1 MNVNARLRTA
11 GANALV
17 IFTMT
22 LASFGCQAQKKPAA
36 IVPSPTPATDRLN
49 AYARRLQLEQQ
60 SPVAQVEFR
69 CVGPTVMSGR
79 VVDIEVDP
87 EDPTH
92 FFVAY
97 ATGGLWETTNNG
109 ASFQPLFDQE
119 AVITI
124 GDIAVDWVHDGD
136 IWIGTG
142 EVNSSRSSYSGVGVY
157 KGTLSL
163 SYIEGYDDEKYT
175 WTHMGLPE
183 THHIG
188 KVIINHNEQ
197 GVVWVAALGH
207 LYSDHSEKGI
217 FKTTDGGLTWKQTFS
232 LEGVVDMV
240 MDPMNTNHLVAAAW
254 DRSRSAWNFEEGGPK
269 SGIYESTDGGNS
281 WTKISV
287 DEKKFGDL
295 SNGFPTGDNIGRIG
309 LALYHNETSYKLYA
323 FLDNQNKK
331 EEEEKEEKEV
341 MKKETFLNMSNESFA
356 ALEDK
361 KLESFLRHNG
371 FPEEHTA
378 TSVKKGVADG
388 NLKPSDL
395 YDYLFEASAI
405 FYEKPVIGAEV
416 YSYDFDNRTWTR
428 THKEPLD
435 DVVFSYGYYFGLIR
449 AGGRDGDNVYIA
461 GVPLITSDDGGIT
474 WKGINPE
481 NVHVDHHALW
491 VNPYRDGHLISGS
504 DGGIQISYDDGTTW
518 VNCNTPAV
526 GQFYTVAVD
535 NAKPYNVYGGLQD
548 NGVWVGP
555 STNEP
560 DRNWYQS
567 GKYPFDFLMGGDGMQ
582 VQVDTRDNETVY
594 TGYQF
599 GQYARLNRHDGWE
612 KGIHPMHKLGEKP
625 LRWNW
630 QTPILL
636 SSHHQDILYICSNKV
651 HRSLDKGNTFETL
664 SGDLTRGE
672 KIGDVP
678 FATITSITESP
689 LQFGLLAVGSDD
701 GLVHTSR
708 DNGYTWEPVDYAT
721 ALQLPSNLWVS
732 RLVFSSHKKERL
744 YLTLNGYRN
753 DHFQPYVLMSDDLGR
768 TWKRISANLPCE
780 AVNVVREDP
789 SDEKILYLG
798 TDHGLYLTLDG
809 GKLWSRFGT
818 NMPDVPVHDLA
829 IQKREQ
835 DLVVGTHGR
844 SIWIGDLEHVQ
855 RLNAIRD
862 SALYVFEPKKM
873 RHSAGWG
880 SNWSQWLKPNEPQF
894 TLGVYAKE
902 AIGPLAVEI
911 WWNDSLKVREFA
923 TPSLTAGINL
933 IEYDIAL
940 SETMADTLVKA
951 INAVKK
957 EDEPDVAIKQADNQ
971 KYYPAPGNYTLRV
984 AAAGIERRRLLVLE

>member
-1 MNVNARLRTA
+1 
-11 GANALV
+11 
-17 IFTMT
+17 
-22 LASFGCQAQKKPAA
+22 
-36 IVPSPTPATDRLN
+36 
-49 AYARRLQLEQQ
+49 
-60 SPVAQVEFR
+60 
-69 CVGPTVMSGR
+69 
-79 VVDIEVDP
+79 
-87 EDPTH
+87 
-92 FFVAY
+92 
-97 ATGGLWETTNNG
+97 
-109 ASFQPLFDQE
+109 
-119 AVITI
+119 
-124 GDIAVDWVHDGD
+124 
-136 IWIGTG
+136 
-142 EVNSSRSSYSGVGVY
+142 
-157 KGTLSL
+157 
-163 SYIEGYDDEKYT
+163 
-175 WTHMGLPE
+175 
-183 THHIG
+183 
-188 KVIINHNEQ
+188 
-197 GVVWVAALGH
+197 
-207 LYSDHSEKGI
+207 
-217 FKTTDGGLTWKQTFS
+217 
-232 LEGVVDMV
+232 
-240 MDPMNTNHLVAAAW
+240 
-254 DRSRSAWNFEEGGPK
+254 PK
-269 SGIYESTDGGNS
+269 SGIYESKDGGNS

-309 LALYHNETSYKLYA
+309 LALHHNETSYKLYA

-331 EEEEKEEKEV
+331 EEEEKEEKDV
-341 MKKETFLNMSNESFA
+341 LKKEIFQTMSKESFA

-361 KLESFLRHNG
+361 KLESFLRDNG

-388 NLKPSDL
+388 SLKPSDL

-491 VNPYRDGHLISGS
+491 VNPDYPGHLINGS
-504 DGGIQISYDDGTTW
+504 DGGIQISYDNGTTW

-567 GKYPFDFLMGGDGMQ
+567 GKYPFNFLMGGDGMQ

-599 GQYARLNRHDGWE
+599 GQYARLNRRDGWE
-612 KGIHPMHKLGEKP
+612 QGIHPMHKLGEKP

-636 SSHHQDILYICSNKV
+636 SKHHQDILYICSNKV

-664 SGDLTRGE
+664 SNDLTRGE
-672 KIGDVP
+672 KTGDVP
-678 FATITSITESP
+678 FATLTSITESP

-701 GLVHTSR
+701 GLVHISK
-708 DNGYTWEPVDYAT
+708 DNGYTWLGIDYAT
-721 ALQLPSNLWVS
+721 TLKIPSSLWVS
-732 RLVFSSHKKERL
+732 RIQFSSHKKERL
-744 YLTLNGYRN
+744 YLSLNGYRN
-753 DHFQPYVLMSDDLGR
+753 DHFTPYVLTSDDLGA
-768 TWKRISANLPCE
+768 TWRLISSGLPTE
-780 AVNVVREDP
+780 PVNVIREDP
-789 SDEKILYLG
+789 TDEQLLYVG
-798 TDHGLYLTLDG
+798 TDHGLYVSFDRG
-809 GKLWSRFGT
+809 QSWSRLGN

-829 IQKREQ
+829 IQSREK

-844 SIWIGDLEHVQ
+844 SIWIGNLEEIEQ
-855 RLNAIRD
+855 YNDIKD
-862 SALYVFEPKKM
+862 SVLYVFEPDKID
-873 RHSAGWG
+873 HSDGWG
-880 SNWSQWLKPNEPQF
+880 GNWSKWLEPYEPDF
-894 TLGVYAKE
+894 SLPVYVKNAGTN
-902 AIGPLAVEI
+902 ATVEI
-911 WWNDSLKVREFA
+911 WYHDSLLVHKFEVKEL
-923 TPSLTAGINL
+923 SAGFNYID
-933 IEYDIAL
+933 YDFSL
-940 SETMADTLVKA
+940 SEQDAEKLEKE
-951 INAVKK
+951 INAHLKEEESDIEIKK
-957 EDEPDVAIKQADNQ
+957 AENGR
-971 KYYPAPGNYTLRV
+971 YYLAAGKYTLRV
-984 AAAGIERRRLLVLE
+984 KAAGTERKRELVLE